1 MRLTLATVFI
11 LCLRLAFMGTV
22 MAADERLPKERG
34 LRLDPLT
41 RRHAL
46 VIGNGDYR
54 QSPLKNPPNDARS
67 MAATLQSLGFNT
79 RVMVNADKRDI
90 EEAIRRF
97 GDQLRSGGVGL
108 FFYAGHGMQI
118 KGVNYLI
125 PIGTRIEKDADVPYE
140 AVDVGRVLS
149 EMAHAGN
156 AMNIVILDACRDN
169 PFKRS
174 FRSLKSG
181 LAGIDAPTGTF
192 IAYATAPDAT
202 AFDGDG
208 QNGVYTQHLL
218 EAMVI
223 PGLTIEAVMKRV
235 RVGVMAATN
244 HRQVPW
250 DASSLTGDFY
260 FRAPPSSSP
269 VATSPGKSIP
279 PATEASANLETKIYP
294 DDGQTIWPLP
304 PVDVP
309 TATAQGQTVVRSA
322 SAIGKTMDE
331 GCAKAKTK
339 IVRAFFGGR
348 PSDFLYRQSVYRM
361 YCHVIK
367 RMPGDRI
374 RVEVSMEFYA
384 QYQR

>member
-1 MRLTLATVFI
+1 MLI
-11 LCLRLAFMGTV
+11 C
-22 MAADERLPKERG
+22 AASWPDVLLSQERG
-34 LRLDPLT
+34 LRVDSANG
-41 RRHAL
+41 RQAL

-54 QSPLKNPPNDARS
+54 QSPLSNPENDARS
-67 MAATLQSLGFNT
+67 MAGCLESLGFT
-79 RVMVNADKRDI
+79 VHVIVNADKR
-90 EEAIRRF
+90 EMETAIRRF
-97 GDQLRSGGVGL
+97 GGRLQAGGVGL

-118 KGVNYLI
+118 NGANYLI

-169 PFKRS
+169 PFRRS
-174 FRSLKSG
+174 FRSRKHG
-181 LAGIDAPTGTF
+181 LASVDAPTGTF
-192 IAYATAPDAT
+192 IAYATAPDAV

-218 EAMVI
+218 EAMVT

-244 HRQVPW
+244 QRQVPW

-260 FRAPPSSSP
+260 FTGRPSSSP
-269 VATSPGKSIP
+269 ATTRVDVSGAASQRLATNATSRV
-279 PATEASANLETKIYP
+279 LP
-294 DDGQTIWPLP
+294 DDGEAIWLLP
-304 PVDVP
+304 AIEVP
-309 TATAQGQTVVRSA
+309 TADANGKTVIQTA
-322 SAIGKTMDE
+322 SAIGRTMDE
-331 GCAKAKTK
+331 GCAKAKTQ

-348 PSDFLYRQSVYRM
+348 PTDVLFRRSVYRM

-374 RVEVSMEFYA
+374 RVEVSMEFYE
-384 QYQR
+384 QYKNKEGK

>member
-1 MRLTLATVFI
+1 MKAVFRPFCLLGVLLTF
-11 LCLRLAFMGTV
+11 LCG
-22 MAADERLPKERG
+22 AAWPEEPVSEERG
-34 LRLDPLT
+34 LRIDSQA

-54 QSPLKNPPNDARS
+54 QSPLKNPQNDARGI
-67 MAATLQSLGFNT
+67 ANCLQTLGFNT
-79 RVMVNADKRDI
+79 RVIVDADKRGI
-90 EEAIRRF
+90 EMAIRRF

-108 FFYAGHGMQI
+108 FFYAGHGMQVG
-118 KGVNYLI
+118 GVNYLI
-125 PIGTRIEKDADVPYE
+125 PIGSRIEKDTDVPYE
-140 AVDVGRVLS
+140 AVDLGRVLS

-174 FRSLKSG
+174 FRSHKSG
-181 LAGIDAPTGTF
+181 LASIDAPTGTF
-192 IAYATAPDAT
+192 IAYATAPDAV
-202 AFDGDG
+202 AYDGDD

-223 PGLTIEAVMKRV
+223 PGLAIEAVMKKV

-244 HRQVPW
+244 NRQIPW

-260 FRAPPSSSP
+260 FTAPPSSSTMT
-269 VATSPGKSIP
+269 TSTDSL
-279 PATEASANLETKIYP
+279 PASGQRFSTNLETRVYP
-294 DDGQTIWPLP
+294 DDGAEIWPLP
-304 PVDVP
+304 AVDIP
-309 TATAQGQTVVRSA
+309 TATAQGKTVVQSA

-367 RMPGDRI
+367 RMPKDRI
-374 RVEVSMEFYA
+374 RVEVSMEFYE
-384 QYQR
+384 QYKR